1 MYVECRG
8 DYLCP
13 GIDRVRMVWREGSG
27 REGCVLWPGPKEH
40 SRSARGDERSII
52 RFIQEEEEEE
62 EGLFKADAVNEEDPE
77 RERATRA

>member
-40 SRSARGDERSII
+40 SRSARGDERSIMMML
-52 RFIQEEEEEE
+52 
-62 EGLFKADAVNEEDPE
+62 GLVLVGYHACVALSVTVAIPTPQS
-77 RERATRA
+77 R